1 MLATWV
7 IDLRGI
13 DIGDKAADHREIA
26 AGVLLCRAAQ
36 SLIARNIIAGLVNR
50 CVQVLAALPRVE
62 PSAHLLPFAGKESC
76 AFDFAGGSLGQKR
89 INRDQVVP
97 AVQVETLE
105 ECERDF
111 CIRFD
116 RERGI
121 HASPLSWKAK
131 SSGLQAFRKAAH
143 TWTNCHGIRRFS
155 TAESHSCLERKGT
168 I

>member
-62 PSAHLLPFAGKESC
+62 PSAHLLPFAGKERC
-76 AFDFAGGSLGQKR
+76 AFDFAGAPLGRRGSIATKSCR
-89 INRDQVVP
+89 PCRSRPWRN
-97 AVQVETLE
+97 
-105 ECERDF
+105 
-111 CIRFD
+111 
-116 RERGI
+116 
-121 HASPLSWKAK
+121 ASATSVF
-131 SSGLQAFRKAAH
+131 GLI
-143 TWTNCHGIRRFS
+143 G
-155 TAESHSCLERKGT
+155 
-168 I
+168 